1 MNTSMTSGENAE
13 AAKIA
18 EAGSISLKDAGKPEG
33 ASQKDGKKK
42 RKREEQNSKSRDA
55 SEEFSDD
62 DDDDDEI

>member
-1 MNTSMTSGENAE
+1 LFCASVAIPYPFT
-13 AAKIA
+13 KIS

-42 RKREEQNSKSRDA
+42 RKRKEQNSKSRDA

-62 DDDDDEI
+62 DDDDEI